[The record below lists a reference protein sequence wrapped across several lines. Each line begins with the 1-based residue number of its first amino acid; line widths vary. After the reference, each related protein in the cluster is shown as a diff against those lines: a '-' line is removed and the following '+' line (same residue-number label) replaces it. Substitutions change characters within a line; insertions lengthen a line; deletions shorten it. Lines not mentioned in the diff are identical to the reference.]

1 MNLSGTACIGAHGGG
16 LGDLRNSNVRK
27 GWSVETLGRRMVY
40 LSLQLGPGA
49 FRVNPQAL
57 LIGAYVGGLLY
68 FW

>member
-1 MNLSGTACIGAHGGG
+1 M
-16 LGDLRNSNVRK
+16 RK

-57 LIGAYVGGLLY
+57 MIGAYVGGCWRSAIFLVKSY
-68 FW
+68 NIP